1 MTAGQSMM
9 HSAIAGLL
17 ADNTPHNTGP
27 DFGKASPVGLL
38 ILVVLVIGTFLLIR
52 SMNRHLKKVPKSF
65 HDQQPEPGQPADDP
79 AGHSDDDRHPE
90 TRDEPGG

>member
-1 MTAGQSMM
+1 MTSGHSMM
-9 HSAIAGLL
+9 HSVIAGLL

-38 ILVVLVIGTFLLIR
+38 ILVVLVIATFLLIR

-65 HDQQPEPGQPADDP
+65 DDQQPELGQPADDP
-79 AGHSDDDRHPE
+79 AAHSDDNRHPE
-90 TRDEPGG
+90 TRNEPGG